1 MPGKNPQIIFNSRN
15 TPEVVKKRQELFL
28 EQFVKHGTIVAACN
42 ALGFHRDTVTRWK
55 SNNTH
60 GFSEKFH
67 QTEQDFREGLENIGI
82 KSIMTV
88 LEKHEVLDR
97 THSSLL
103 MFFLKGFYPEKYK
116 EQINI
121 SDDDAVENLKDLKAM
136 YKEYKKQNLSE
147 ENLIIEHSAEDKVNK
162 FLSDKKG

>member
-1 MPGKNPQIIFNSRN
+1 MKNNTQVIFNRSN
-15 TPEVVKKRQELFL
+15 SPELVKKRQELFL
-28 EQFVKHGTIVAACN
+28 KQFVKHGTIVAACN
-42 ALGFHRDTVTRWK
+42 ALGFHRDTVAKWK
-55 SNNTH
+55 SGNTY

-88 LEKHEVLDR
+88 LEQKEVLDR

-136 YKEYKKQNLSE
+136 YQEYKKQNFSE
-147 ENLIIEHSAEDKVNK
+147 EGVIVEESTEDKVNQ

>member
-1 MPGKNPQIIFNSRN
+1 MKNNTHVIFNNSN
-15 TPEVVKKRQELFL
+15 SPELVKKRQELFL
-28 EQFVKHGTIVAACN
+28 EQFVKHGTIVGACN
-42 ALGFHRDTVTRWK
+42 ALGFHRDTVTKWK
-55 SNNTH
+55 SSNTH

-88 LEKHEVLDR
+88 LEQKEVLDR

-116 EQINI
+116 DQINI

-136 YKEYKKQNLSE
+136 YQEYKKQNFSDEGVIVE
-147 ENLIIEHSAEDKVNK
+147 ESTKDKVDK